1 MKILAIDIGTGTQDI
16 FLYDPRLDIENG
28 YKMVVPSPTLQVN
41 RRLRQAAR
49 DGRSVVLTGCLMGG
63 GPSTWGVDQLLKSG
77 QTVYAAPDAARSL
90 NDDLA
95 VVRQMGVT
103 LVSED
108 EADALPASVERV
120 ELRDFDFPVI
130 ERAFAQFGVMLDDLG
145 VVAIGV
151 FDHGDAPVGVSDR
164 QFRFDYLDSRI
175 RFGRAHYA
183 GRLPEHPA
191 DALSCFAFLREDIP
205 TVMTRL
211 KAVANSAAGV
221 DTPLVV
227 MDTAPAAVWGASFD
241 EKICG
246 RSHNILVN
254 IGNMH
259 TLAFRLGPQGV
270 DGLFEHHTGFLD
282 TPKLDTLLRSLA
294 DGSIRHADVFE
305 QHGHGALMYTDQ
317 PFDLPDDFGVFVT
330 GPRRSLM
337 AGSALKPYFP
347 APFGDMM
354 LAGCFGLLA
363 AVGQLLPDWQAEI
376 NRALLNEP
384 VHRAPWD
391 LPL

>member
-77 QTVYAAPDAARSL
+77 QTVYASPDAARSL

-103 LVSED
+103 LVSDD
-108 EADALPASVERV
+108 EVAALPEQVQRIT
-120 ELRDFDFPVI
+120 LRDFDFQAI
-130 ERAFAQFGVMLDDLG
+130 ARGFEQFGVPLDDLG
-145 VVAIGV
+145 AVAIGV
-151 FDHGDAPVGVSDR
+151 FDHGNTPAGISDR
-164 QFRFDYLDSRI
+164 QFRFDYLDRRI
-175 RFGRAHYA
+175 RTGNAAQTESALRN
-183 GRLPEHPA
+183 PA

-205 TVMTRL
+205 PVMTRL
-211 KAVANSAAGV
+211 MAVADSAAGV
-221 DTPLVV
+221 DAPLVV

-241 EKICG
+241 EKIRQC
-246 RSHNILVN
+246 RHNILVN

-270 DGLFEHHTGFLD
+270 EGLFEHHTGFLD
-282 TPKLDTLLRSLA
+282 AATLDALVRRLA
-294 DGSIRHADVFE
+294 DGTIKHTDVFE
-305 QHGHGALMYTDQ
+305 QHGHGALMYTDY
-317 PFDLPDDFGVFVT
+317 PLTDDLIVSVT
-330 GPRRSLM
+330 GPRRGLM

-363 AVGQLLPDWQAEI
+363 AVGQLLPDWRAEI
-376 NRALLNEP
+376 GRSLMNEP
-384 VHRAPWD
+384 VQRAPWD